1 VSITQV
7 RDLVAI
13 QIDASCPV
21 IKQDKIVPSAIHF
34 CEAQHAIRLAHV
46 PLQRERTQG
55 VTASQPSISVDGCP
69 SRRSLLREP
78 LRDHVSVFTYPPV
91 NKFCVCFL
99 AAFIAVTSQF
109 SLAGDCN
116 DLVLEQV
123 RQMPKGG
130 RYSVS
135 HFAKIRLQ
143 SSAHFESGKFFVIPA
158 GPSFCSGAT
167 YLVFIRT
174 IEALRERGQLTL
186 DYATLERLIIR
197 DQHDGEGV
205 WGRWNANGPGTA
217 RLFHELRLGRNFDNI
232 DQAKPG
238 DFMKIFWSRQVGR
251 NEHGHSTIFLG
262 TENRP
267 DGQYVRYWSSNVPS
281 GYGEKSVPRSKIAYA
296 IFSRL
301 ETPTNLVR
309 ITSAP
314 SVDTYLASLL
324 RSRSSISEAG
334 AKCGL

>member
-1 VSITQV
+1 
-7 RDLVAI
+7 
-13 QIDASCPV
+13 
-21 IKQDKIVPSAIHF
+21 
-34 CEAQHAIRLAHV
+34 
-46 PLQRERTQG
+46 
-55 VTASQPSISVDGCP
+55 
-69 SRRSLLREP
+69 
-78 LRDHVSVFTYPPV
+78 VFTYPPV
-91 NKFCVCFL
+91 NKVCVCFL
-99 AAFIAVTSQF
+99 TAFIAVTSQF
-109 SLAGDCN
+109 SFAGDCN

-130 RYSVS
+130 SYSVS

-174 IEALRERGQLTL
+174 IEALRERGQLNL
-186 DYATLERLIIR
+186 DYGTLERLIIR

-267 DGQYVRYWSSNVPS
+267 DGQYVRYWSSNIPS

-296 IFSRL
+296 LFSRL
-301 ETPTNLVR
+301 ETPTNLAR

-334 AKCGL
+334 SKCGL

>member
-1 VSITQV
+1 
-7 RDLVAI
+7 
-13 QIDASCPV
+13 
-21 IKQDKIVPSAIHF
+21 
-34 CEAQHAIRLAHV
+34 
-46 PLQRERTQG
+46 
-55 VTASQPSISVDGCP
+55 
-69 SRRSLLREP
+69 
-78 LRDHVSVFTYPPV
+78 
-91 NKFCVCFL
+91 
-99 AAFIAVTSQF
+99 
-109 SLAGDCN
+109 
-116 DLVLEQV
+116 
-123 RQMPKGG
+123 MPKGG

-143 SSAHFESGKFFVIPA
+143 SSAHFESGKFFIIPA

-174 IEALRERGQLTL
+174 IEALRERGQLRL
-186 DYATLERLIIR
+186 DYGTLERLIIR
-197 DQHDGEGV
+197 DQRDGEGV

-217 RLFHELRLGRNFDNI
+217 RLFHELQLGRNFDSI

-267 DGQYVRYWSSNVPS
+267 DGQYVRYWSSNIPS

-296 IFSRL
+296 LFSRL
-301 ETPTNLVR
+301 ETPTNLAR

-324 RSRSSISEAG
+324 RSRSSISEAVS
-334 AKCGL
+334 KCGL

>member
-1 VSITQV
+1 VQKLGVWIVVGLLGFTLQLSFAVDYNDVVLGQV
-7 RDLVAI
+7 NR
-13 QIDASCPV
+13 
-21 IKQDKIVPSAIHF
+21 
-34 CEAQHAIRLAHV
+34 
-46 PLQRERTQG
+46 
-55 VTASQPSISVDGCP
+55 
-69 SRRSLLREP
+69 
-78 LRDHVSVFTYPPV
+78 
-91 NKFCVCFL
+91 
-99 AAFIAVTSQF
+99 
-109 SLAGDCN
+109 
-116 DLVLEQV
+116 
-123 RQMPKGG
+123 MPQGG

-135 HFAKIRLQ
+135 HFAKIRLE
-143 SSAHFESGKFFVIPA
+143 SSAHFESGKFFIIPS

-174 IEALRERGQLTL
+174 IEALRERGQVRL
-186 DYATLERLIIR
+186 DYGTLERLIIR

-238 DFMKIFWSRQVGR
+238 DFMKIFWSRAVGR

-262 TENRP
+262 VENRP
-267 DGQYVRYWSSNVPS
+267 DGQYVRYWSSNIPS

-301 ETPTNLVR
+301 ETPSNLAR
-309 ITSAP
+309 ITNAP
-314 SVDTYLASLL
+314 FVDTYLASLL
-324 RSRSSISEAG
+324 RNHSSISEAG

>member
-1 VSITQV
+1 MKGP
-7 RDLVAI
+7 A
-13 QIDASCPV
+13 AC
-21 IKQDKIVPSAIHF
+21 A
-34 CEAQHAIRLAHV
+34 
-46 PLQRERTQG
+46 
-55 VTASQPSISVDGCP
+55 
-69 SRRSLLREP
+69 
-78 LRDHVSVFTYPPV
+78 
-91 NKFCVCFL
+91 FL
-99 AAFIAVTSQF
+99 AIFTLTSRV
-109 SLAGDCN
+109 SLAGDYN
-116 DLVLEQV
+116 GLILEQIK
-123 RQMPKGG
+123 QMPQGG

-143 SSAHFESGKFFVIPA
+143 SSAHFESGKFFIVPA

-174 IEALRERGQLTL
+174 IESLRARGDLHL
-186 DYATLERLIIR
+186 EYGTLEKLIIR
-197 DQHDGEGV
+197 DQRDGEGI

-217 RLFHELRLGRNFDNI
+217 RLFHELELGRNFDNF

-238 DFMKIFWSRQVGR
+238 DFMKIFWSRQVGK

-262 TENRP
+262 MENRP
-267 DGQYVRYWSSNVPS
+267 DGQYVRFWSSNIPA

-301 ETPTNLVR
+301 QTPENLAR
-309 ITSAP
+309 INNAP

-334 AKCGL
+334 TKCGL

>member
-1 VSITQV
+1 MVFQCYLSAVQKLSALIVISI
-7 RDLVAI
+7 LWLA
-13 QIDASCPV
+13 P
-21 IKQDKIVPSAIHF
+21 
-34 CEAQHAIRLAHV
+34 RL
-46 PLQRERTQG
+46 
-55 VTASQPSISVDGCP
+55 
-69 SRRSLLREP
+69 
-78 LRDHVSVFTYPPV
+78 
-91 NKFCVCFL
+91 
-99 AAFIAVTSQF
+99 
-109 SLAGDCN
+109 SLAGDYN

-135 HFAKIRLQ
+135 HFAKIRLEA
-143 SSAHFESGKFFVIPA
+143 SAHFESGKFFVIPS

-174 IEALRERGQLTL
+174 IEALRERGQLPL
-186 DYATLERLIIR
+186 DYGTLERLIIR
-197 DQHDGEGV
+197 DQRDGEGI

-217 RLFHELRLGRNFDNI
+217 RLFHELRLGRNFD
-232 DQAKPG
+232 DFHKAKPG
-238 DFMKIFWSRQVGR
+238 DFLKVFWSRAVGR

-262 TENRP
+262 MENRP

-296 IFSRL
+296 IFWGLGTPANL
-301 ETPTNLVR
+301 ER
-309 ITSAP
+309 ITTAP
-314 SVDTYLASLL
+314 TVDTYLASLL

>member
-1 VSITQV
+1 MTAGIATCDFSAYLSAVKKLGWLI
-7 RDLVAI
+7 VAI
-13 QIDASCPV
+13 V
-21 IKQDKIVPSAIHF
+21 V
-34 CEAQHAIRLAHV
+34 
-46 PLQRERTQG
+46 
-55 VTASQPSISVDGCP
+55 
-69 SRRSLLREP
+69 SLTP
-78 LRDHVSVFTYPPV
+78 QFT
-91 NKFCVCFL
+91 F
-99 AAFIAVTSQF
+99 
-109 SLAGDCN
+109 AGDCN
-116 DLVLEQV
+116 DVVLEQV

-143 SSAHFESGKFFVIPA
+143 SSAHFESGKFFIIPA

-174 IEALRERGQLTL
+174 IEALRERGQLSL

-217 RLFHELRLGRNFDNI
+217 RLFHELQLGRNFDNI
-232 DQAKPG
+232 EQAKPG

-281 GYGEKSVPRSKIAYA
+281 GYGEKSVPRSKVAYA

-301 ETPTNLVR
+301 ETPTNLAR